1 MPAQKVSLRLRLYC
15 VSLSAAGWLTGCGGG
30 ASMPTTYSVSGAVTL
45 DGKPMAA
52 GSIVFDSADG
62 KGQPAGGGIK
72 DGAFSLKSS
81 PGDKIVRISAS
92 KETGEKD
99 EYGSPVSVELVG
111 EAFNRNSTLK
121 FTVKPEAMADARF
134 EVQSPA
140 AKK

>member
-1 MPAQKVSLRLRLYC
+1 MSAQKISLRLRLAC
-15 VSLSAAGWLTGCGGG
+15 ISLAASGWLTGCNSGP
-30 ASMPTTYSVSGAVTL
+30 AMPTTYPVSGAVTL
-45 DGKPMAA
+45 DGQPMPA

-121 FTVKPEAMADARF
+121 FTVKPEATTDAKF